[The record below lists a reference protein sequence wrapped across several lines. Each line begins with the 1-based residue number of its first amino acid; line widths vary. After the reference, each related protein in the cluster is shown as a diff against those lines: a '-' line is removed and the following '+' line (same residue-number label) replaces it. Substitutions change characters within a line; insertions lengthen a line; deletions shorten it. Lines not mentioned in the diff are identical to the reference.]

1 MPLSHRVP
9 VDDRDAQLEVNPM
22 YAGIADVGIPRYEL
36 PRGELPPSLAAQ
48 IVRDELMLDGNARL
62 NLATF
67 VTTWMEPD
75 AAALLAECADKN
87 MVDRDEYPQTAEIE
101 RRCVNILARMWNAP
115 EEGGAAVGCST
126 TGSSE
131 AAMLGGLSL
140 KWRWRAGRGA
150 VGLPTDRPNIVMGA
164 NVQVCWDKFCRYF
177 DVEPRL
183 VPLAR
188 GRRHLTATEA
198 VHHCDER
205 TIGVVGVLGSTF
217 DGSYEPIAEMARE
230 LDALAASGGPDVP
243 IHVDA
248 ASGGFVAPFLDPDLH
263 WDFRLARVA
272 SINASGHKYGLV
284 YPGVGWI
291 VWRDEAALPRDLV
304 FSVDYLGGS
313 EATFALNF
321 SRPGAPIVAQYYNFL
336 RLGRDGYER
345 VHRATRDVARRIASG
360 IGALGPFELLTHA
373 EHIPVFAFR
382 VRDDVTRYSVY
393 DVSRALRE
401 RGWLVPAYPLPPA
414 LGDVHVL
421 RVVVRNGFSADLGDQ
436 LVTDLRHAVTEL
448 ERQAA
453 PLSEPDAAFHH

>member
-1 MPLSHRVP
+1 
-9 VDDRDAQLEVNPM
+9 
-22 YAGIADVGIPRYEL
+22 
-36 PRGELPPSLAAQ
+36 
-48 IVRDELMLDGNARL
+48 
-62 NLATF
+62 
-67 VTTWMEPD
+67 MEPD

-101 RRCVNILARMWNAP
+101 RRCVNILSRLWSAP
-115 EEGGAAVGCST
+115 DEDGTAVGCST

-131 AAMLGGLSL
+131 AAMLGGLAL
-140 KWRWRAGRGA
+140 KWRWRNRRRAA
-150 VGLPTDRPNIVMGA
+150 GLPDDRPNIVMGT

-188 GRRHLTATEA
+188 GRRHLTAAEA
-198 VHHCDER
+198 VRRCDER
-205 TIGVVGVLGSTF
+205 TVGVVGVLGSTF

-230 LDALAASGGPDVP
+230 LDALASSGGPDVP
-243 IHVDA
+243 LHVDA
-248 ASGGFVAPFLDPDLH
+248 ASGGFIAPFLDPNLH

-272 SINASGHKYGLV
+272 SINTSGHKYGLV
-284 YPGVGWI
+284 YPGVGWV

-313 EATFALNF
+313 EAPFALNF

-345 VHRATRDVARRIASG
+345 VQRATRDVARRIATG
-360 IGALGPFELLTHA
+360 IETLGPFELLTRA

-382 VRDDVTRYSVY
+382 VRDDVTSYSVY

-414 LGDVHVL
+414 LDDVHVL

-436 LVTDLRHAVTEL
+436 LVTDLRHAVDEL
-448 ERQAA
+448 DRQPA
-453 PLSEPDAAFHH
+453 PLSKPDAAFHH